1 MLQRDVLPNGIR
13 IVTENITYVQS
24 VALGIWV
31 GVGARDEADEVR
43 GISHVIEHML
53 FKGTPTRTAQQIAD
67 EFDSVGGDV
76 NAFTTKECTCYHA
89 RILSEHT
96 GLAIDILSDMFLN
109 SVIDPEELG
118 REQNVILEEI
128 KRRDD
133 EPDDLVHDVFAETM
147 WPEHVLGKSVIGSP
161 ESVSAL
167 KPDDLK
173 QYMKRCYT
181 PDTIV
186 VAAAGNLNHKE
197 IVDMIAERFGHLTGK
212 KSDWRVPDAP
222 TLFVPGVAYVD
233 KPIEQV
239 NLVMGV
245 SAFSQLSEDRYK
257 LSVLDNVIGGSMSS
271 RLFQEIRE
279 KRGLAYS
286 VGSYT
291 QSYREGGYFAVYAGT
306 SAATAEQV
314 VELAKVELRNVRD
327 NNITAKELDRAKN
340 QFRGSV
346 VMGQE
351 SMNARMMRIGRNELT
366 FDRVIP
372 IEEIM
377 ERVNGVTLDAVA
389 HIADQIFSNE
399 AFAMAT
405 VGPSAKKKR
414 ARKSA
419 AAKE

>member
-1 MLQRDVLPNGIR
+1 MLQRDVLPNGVR
-13 IVTENITYVQS
+13 IVTEHIEYVQS
-24 VALGIWV
+24 AALGIWV
-31 GVGARDEADEVR
+31 GVGARDESDDVR

-67 EFDSVGGDV
+67 EIDSVGGDI
-76 NAFTTKECTCYHA
+76 NAFTTKESTCYHA
-89 RILSEHT
+89 RVLSEHIPL
-96 GLAIDILSDMFLN
+96 GIEILSDMVLN
-109 SVIDPEELG
+109 SVMDPEELG
-118 REQNVILEEI
+118 RELNVILEEI

-147 WPEHVLGKSVIGSP
+147 WPEHVLGKSVIGTP
-161 ESVSAL
+161 ETVSIL

-173 QYMKRCYT
+173 QYMRRCYT

-197 IVDMIAERFGHLTGK
+197 IVDMIAERFGHLTGR
-212 KSDWRVPDAP
+212 KSDWRATDSAP
-222 TLFVPGVAYVD
+222 TFVPGTAYID

-245 SAFSQLSEDRYK
+245 AAFSQLNEDRYK
-257 LSVLDNVIGGSMSS
+257 LSVLDAVIGGSMSS

-306 SAATAEQV
+306 SADTAEQV
-314 VELAKVELRNVRD
+314 IELAKAELRNVRD

-340 QFRGSV
+340 QFRGSI

-372 IEEIM
+372 IDEIM
-377 ERVNGVTLDAVA
+377 DRVNGVTLDAVA
-389 HIADQIFSNE
+389 QVADMLFSQE

-405 VGPSAKKKR
+405 VGPTVKKKR
-414 ARKSA
+414 TRKSA
-419 AAKE
+419 